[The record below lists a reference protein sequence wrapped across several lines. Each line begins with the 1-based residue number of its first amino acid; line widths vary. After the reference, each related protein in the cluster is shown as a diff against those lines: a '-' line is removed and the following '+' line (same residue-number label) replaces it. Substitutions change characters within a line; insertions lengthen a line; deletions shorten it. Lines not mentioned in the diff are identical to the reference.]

1 MAAAE
6 ESPVHGKRGWMGAF
20 KDEVPLSVD
29 DGAFASRVAAP
40 EHEYEIFT
48 LFSEL

>member
-6 ESPVHGKRGWMGAF
+6 ESPVHGKGGWMGAF

>member
-20 KDEVPLSVD
+20 KDEVSFSVD
-29 DGAFASRVAAP
+29 DGAFTPSIAAP

-48 LFSEL
+48 LFS